1 MPNKTPKSNSEKR
14 ALTPEQRVF
23 CRLVAVENL
32 KPSVAYKQA
41 FNCKSSSVYTLAGR
55 LFKKVEIQEEIKRL
69 STPIQQV
76 KERAH
81 IWTKAERMDRLQE
94 WAQESAGTGDIPT
107 AIKCVDTLNKMDGA
121 YETKVSTEQQSV
133 REQREMAEERA
144 DRMKR
149 NILQVIY
156 EQRERANSTGGS
168 NRQLRA

>member
-1 MPNKTPKSNSEKR
+1 MANKQQKSDSEKR

-23 CRLVAVENL
+23 CRLIAVENV

-41 FNCKSSSVYTLAGR
+41 FNCQSSSVYTLASR
-55 LFKKVEIQEEIKRL
+55 LFKKVEIQKEIERL
-69 STPIQQV
+69 STPLQQV
-76 KERAH
+76 QEKAH
-81 IWTKAERMDRLQE
+81 IWTKAERMERLQE
-94 WAQESAGTGDIPT
+94 WAQESAGAGDIPT

-144 DRMKR
+144 DRMKQ

-156 EQRERANSTGGS
+156 EQRERAGS
-168 NRQLRA
+168 SSHIDRELRA